1 MIGGYTERA
10 RVGQK
15 AAMPRYDFAPTR
27 RRRSPVPIILLLVLA
42 GLVGL
47 LVYAGTK
54 DTEVAPTN
62 MEVDVTN
69 ELAR

>member
-15 AAMPRYDFAPTR
+15 AAMPRYDFAPAR

-42 GLVGL
+42 GVVGL
-47 LVYAGTK
+47 LVYAWSK

-62 MEVDVTN
+62 MEQDVTN
-69 ELAR
+69 ALAR